1 MKQLFL
7 HPAQIVTINTN
18 GLNYKRGADM
28 NNIGLLYNH
37 SIYTEDGIIKDII
50 PDSSIH
56 KYTAHIKHILEGK
69 TILPGF
75 IDCHTHTV
83 FAGSRADEFRL
94 KLKGATYE
102 DIAKAGG
109 GINKTVEAIRS
120 SDKQYLFK
128 LAKKRI
134 EDFIK
139 QGLTTIEIKSGYGL
153 DFENEI
159 KILETIKELKENLPV
174 EIIPTFL
181 GAHTYPKEYKSDHRK
196 YLDIIINEMLPYIA
210 EHRLAYFCDAF
221 CETTAFSAEETDE
234 VFSKAKSLGLK
245 LKLHSEQFNNIG
257 GVDIGF
263 KHNAFSIDHLE
274 VLKTD
279 DFKKFGATET
289 AAVLLPGVPFFL
301 KYGYAPA
308 RELINNNAIVA
319 LSSDYNPGSS
329 HINNLSILMG
339 IAALNMKMSI
349 EEILSAFTINAAK
362 ALGISESTGSIEP
375 GKQADFAVLD
385 TEDFSDI
392 VYNTGSNLNIM
403 TIKNGN
409 IIYKQQ

>member
-18 GLNYKRGADM
+18 GFNYKRGADM

-37 SIYTEDGIIKDII
+37 SIYIEDGIIKDII

-56 KYTAHIKHILEGK
+56 KYTADIKHSLEGK

-109 GINKTVEAIRS
+109 GINKTVEAIRN

-210 EHRLAYFCDAF
+210 EHKLADFCDAF

-234 VFSKAKSLGLK
+234 VFSKAKSLGLN

-274 VLKTD
+274 VLKTGVL
-279 DFKKFGATET
+279 KKFGASET

-329 HINNLSILMG
+329 HINNLSMLMG